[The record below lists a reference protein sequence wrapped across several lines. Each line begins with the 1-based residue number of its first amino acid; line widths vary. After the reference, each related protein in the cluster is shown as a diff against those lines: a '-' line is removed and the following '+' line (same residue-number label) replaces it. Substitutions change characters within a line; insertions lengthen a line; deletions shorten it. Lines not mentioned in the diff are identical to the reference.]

1 MERRDRRRAGA
12 TVFSKRIHP
21 STLRFSKWNEAQRV
35 VIEGNNRRVD
45 GFVIKVFH
53 ARNVVETHSKSKG
66 LDAFAH
72 RKSLKG
78 KEAFRDGR
86 SFRDVVA
93 GQPDKSEEPYEIN
106 SPLSEVDWLKR
117 CLVGQLKD
125 NESPND
131 DPDEDSRSLCN
142 ETQDAFNV
150 EPPRN
155 IVGEQLS
162 HDELLDPRGE
172 E

>member
-21 STLRFSKWNEAQRV
+21 STLRYLAGLW
-35 VIEGNNRRVD
+35 GNI
-45 GFVIKVFH
+45 IKVEDETSTK
-53 ARNVVETHSKSKG
+53 AR
-66 LDAFAH
+66 F
-72 RKSLKG
+72 
-78 KEAFRDGR
+78 
-86 SFRDVVA
+86 DVARVL
-93 GQPDKSEEPYEIN
+93 I
-106 SPLSEVDWLKR
+106 
-117 CLVGQLKD
+117 D